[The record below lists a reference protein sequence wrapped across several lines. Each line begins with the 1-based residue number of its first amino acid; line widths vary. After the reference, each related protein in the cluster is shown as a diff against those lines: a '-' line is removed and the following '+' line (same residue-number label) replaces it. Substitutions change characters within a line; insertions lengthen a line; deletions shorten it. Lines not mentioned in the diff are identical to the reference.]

1 MSNTLN
7 TLAAQLKAARQEK
20 GLSQRALA
28 ERVGVPQAHVS
39 RIEQGLVNPTVTTLD
54 QFAEALGL
62 EVRLLP
68 RGLVATVLDQLAAD
82 PALRAA
88 MDEAC
93 DGLAFAAQR
102 HGETSVVSQM
112 RRQLRDLLHVRGELE
127 PMLLKAIGLLLRAS
141 SAATETET
149 ERTAAVEYLS
159 DAAARLAA
167 LLQDLGN
174 TCADPAICR

>member
-7 TLAAQLKAARQEK
+7 TLAVQLKAARQKK

-62 EVRLLP
+62 ELRLMP
-68 RGLVATVLDQLAAD
+68 RGLVATVMDQLAAD

-93 DGLAFAAQR
+93 DGLALAAQR

-112 RRQLRDLLHVRGELE
+112 RRQLRDLLHVRGKLE
-127 PMLLKAIGLLLRAS
+127 PMPLKAIGLLLRAS
-141 SAATETET
+141 SAEETEV

-159 DAAARLAA
+159 EAAARLAA

-174 TCADPAICR
+174 TCADPANRR